1 MTSSGR
7 IETIGALML
16 VVIWGHGVAI
26 HHDTLKYLLKHM
38 IVYNYRLPVHCFFDS
53 YRLPVHCF
61 ILVKSNLMYL
71 VMISDFLLC
80 KPKRVVTGV
89 TNILNEM
96 RHRILI
102 TSSGF

>member
-38 IVYNYRLPVHCFFDS
+38 IVYNYRLPVHCF
-53 YRLPVHCF
+53 L
-61 ILVKSNLMYL
+61 
-71 VMISDFLLC
+71 
-80 KPKRVVTGV
+80 
-89 TNILNEM
+89 
-96 RHRILI
+96 
-102 TSSGF
+102 